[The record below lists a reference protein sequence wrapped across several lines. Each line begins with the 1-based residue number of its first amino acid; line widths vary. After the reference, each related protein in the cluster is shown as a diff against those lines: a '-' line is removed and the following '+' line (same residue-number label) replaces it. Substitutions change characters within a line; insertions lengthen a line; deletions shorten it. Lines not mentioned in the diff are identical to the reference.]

1 MLIFLKYGIKNN
13 RKKEIK
19 LFTEVTF
26 IEMKKYLTIRSEKE
40 IFTII
45 VLWTLWIT
53 IHQNLFVRNVF
64 EFQKHNEQ
72 VRKKWAIEKRALL
85 MQNKHQEG

>member
-64 EFQKHNEQ
+64 
-72 VRKKWAIEKRALL
+72 
-85 MQNKHQEG
+85 

>member
-40 IFTII
+40 IFTI
-45 VLWTLWIT
+45 
-53 IHQNLFVRNVF
+53 
-64 EFQKHNEQ
+64 NEQ